1 VNAVREQH
9 PGARFFEIPK
19 AEIGLGS
26 LPPFEYKIL
35 RRSFD
40 YSVQLCQIMADGL
53 KKPGE
58 AEERTLWLNRAS
70 EFRALQRRFI
80 KRGRRGVSA

>member
-1 VNAVREQH
+1 VNALRQQH
-9 PGARFFEIPK
+9 PGAQFHEIPK
-19 AEIGLGS
+19 REIGLGS
-26 LPPFEYKIL
+26 LPPFEYAIL

-40 YSVQLCQIMADGL
+40 YSIQLCQIMADGL
-53 KKPGE
+53 KKPGQSN
-58 AEERTLWLNRAS
+58 ERTLWLNRAS